1 LEHLYFQAP
10 DFQYDLGRPWL
21 ARWISPD
28 SAGAVD
34 GLNLYVYVNNNPLKY
49 TDPTGHGINTISKTT
64 TVVSFFTCVAVAF
77 LLGLGFVFASNDSS
91 ATIRIIMFVAEGLN
105 FVIRQGMVSIQYPMM
120 IFFKG

>member
-1 LEHLYFQAP
+1 
-10 DFQYDLGRPWL
+10 L

-49 TDPTGHGINTISKTT
+49 TDPTGHGINTISN
-64 TVVSFFTCVAVAF
+64 
-77 LLGLGFVFASNDSS
+77 ASDEGS

-105 FVIRQGMVSIQYPMM
+105 FVIQFQDVGL
-120 IFFKG
+120 